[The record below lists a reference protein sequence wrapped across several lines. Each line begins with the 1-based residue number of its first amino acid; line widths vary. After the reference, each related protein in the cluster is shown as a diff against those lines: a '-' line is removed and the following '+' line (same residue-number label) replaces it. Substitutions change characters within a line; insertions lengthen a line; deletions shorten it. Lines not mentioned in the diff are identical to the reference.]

1 MTINPEDLK
10 EIKET
15 LIAPLYEHTGINF
28 SDPRACHKLA
38 TDVNRV
44 VQQIYQQYNIRL
56 VDEDLMK
63 ATGQKMYFQ
72 GLGGDLVFSWAN

>member
-15 LIAPLYEHTGINF
+15 LVAPLYEHTGINF

-56 VDEDLMK
+56 VNDDIPK
-63 ATGQKMYFQ
+63 NYGKTQCFKGID
-72 GLGGDLVFSWAN
+72 GDLVFAWGN